1 LIAINRDLHCRKII
15 ARPDDV
21 LEVTAMRPFHT
32 AFSALVAATSLAA
45 CAPAEEP
52 VAAAVPEP
60 LKSVREITLHV
71 SINAVMVA
79 LVDHASEPIWLD
91 AYRPPTTDAGW
102 REAEHHA
109 YQAAVAGKLVQL
121 AGTGPNDANWV
132 VNQDWIRISD
142 EMSNAGM
149 DALAAV
155 KSRNIDQLTLAGDR
169 LVASCE
175 SCHKAFKPD
184 LPSMGIYKSP
194 DYPLPVTEPLAP

>member
-1 LIAINRDLHCRKII
+1 
-15 ARPDDV
+15 
-21 LEVTAMRPFHT
+21 MRPFRFVLSAVVAT
-32 AFSALVAATSLAA
+32 MALVA
-45 CAPAEEP
+45 CAPAEKEAAE
-52 VAAAVPEP
+52 VAAAPEP
-60 LKSVREITLHV
+60 TTAMATRQITLPV

-109 YQAAVAGKLVQL
+109 YQAALSGKTIQL

-132 VNQDWIRISD
+132 GNPDWIRMAD
-142 EMSNAGM
+142 EMSSAGM

-155 KSRNIDQLTLAGDR
+155 KARNVDQLTLAGDR
-169 LVASCE
+169 LVAACE
-175 SCHKAFKPD
+175 ACHKAFKPD

-194 DYPLPVTEPLAP
+194 DYPLPATEPTTP